1 LNGDQLRR
9 SSGGRP
15 NAQAV
20 VQLEAAILD
29 QATTAFLAEGFAAT
43 TIEGIAKSCRVAKR
57 TIYARWP
64 GKQALFRAIVERLVA
79 KWIAEAELEELESLD
94 LTAAL
99 THLAQQLL
107 LVALKPEAVALHRL
121 MVSEAGRFPELSI
134 MMNHVGALEG
144 RRRIIALLERHV
156 ARGELPPHDTSF
168 AAEQFQHL
176 VLIGPQRRALGFG
189 QKFNAEELQD
199 WGRGAVELFLRGIQT
214 LPLPLRPI

>member
-1 LNGDQLRR
+1 LNGDQPRR
-9 SSGGRP
+9 SNGGRP

-29 QATTAFLAEGFAAT
+29 QATTTFLAEGFAAT
-43 TIEGIAKSCRVAKR
+43 TIEGIAKSSRVAKR

-64 GKQALFRAIVERLVA
+64 GKQALFRAIVERLLA
-79 KWIAEAELEELESLD
+79 NWFAEAERDEFESLD

-107 LVALKPEAVALHRL
+107 MVALKPEAVALHRL
-121 MVSEAGRFPELSI
+121 MVSEAGRFPELPI
-134 MMNHVGALEG
+134 MMHQVGALEG
-144 RRRIIALLERHV
+144 RRRIIALLERHI
-156 ARGELPPHDTSF
+156 ARGELPPQDTGF

-176 VLIGPQRRALGFG
+176 VLTGPQRRALGFG
-189 QKFNAEELQD
+189 QMFNAEEVQT
-199 WGRGAVELFLRGIQT
+199 WGRRAVELFLRGIQT